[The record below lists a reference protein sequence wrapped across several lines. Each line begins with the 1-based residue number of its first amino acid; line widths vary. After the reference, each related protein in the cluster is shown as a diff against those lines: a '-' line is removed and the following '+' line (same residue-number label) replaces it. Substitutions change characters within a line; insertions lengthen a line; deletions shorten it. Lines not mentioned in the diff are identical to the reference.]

1 MTELG
6 GAVKAA
12 WQRFLD
18 DYEPLRPT
26 LYRYCRHLTGS
37 PWDAEDLAQDAL
49 ARAFVTLGCLAEP
62 PASPRAWLFRV
73 ASNLWIN
80 HVRRARPRGEAGEA
94 VVAEDPRATREAAGT
109 LLAHLA
115 PQERAAVVLKDVFD
129 FSLDEIAEALST
141 TTGAIKAALHR
152 GRGKLVE
159 PAPQARAIDT
169 AVLDAFCAAFNARDL
184 DGMTALMTES
194 STVEL
199 PGLVVQRGPAAA
211 KAGIFRGTL
220 FGCPV
225 APPPAPPPMRAEV
238 AAYRGEPILLWWWG
252 DAVDTVVRVAVEGAR
267 IAGLASYYHAP
278 EAMAEICGELGVRY
292 RDHGHRYWQG
302 AQ

>member
-49 ARAFVTLGCLAEP
+49 ARAFVTLGCLTEP
-62 PASPRAWLFRV
+62 PANPRAWLFRV

-80 HVRRARPRGEAGEA
+80 HVRRPKPRREDVEAAA
-94 VVAEDPRATREAAGT
+94 VDPRATREAAGT
-109 LLAHLA
+109 LLAQLA

-129 FSLDEIAEALST
+129 FSLDEIAEALAT

-159 PAPQARAIDT
+159 PEASPREVDAG
-169 AVLDAFCAAFNARDL
+169 VLDAFCAAFNARDL
-184 DGMTALMTES
+184 DGMTALLTDGA
-194 STVEL
+194 TVSL

-220 FGCPV
+220 FGCPMS
-225 APPPAPPPMRAEV
+225 AGGALPPMRASV
-238 AAYRGEPILLWWWG
+238 VDYRGEPILLWWWG
-252 DAVDTVVRVAVEGAR
+252 DEVDTVVRVEGDGAR
-267 IAGLASYYHAP
+267 IAGLTSYYHAP
-278 EAMAEICGELGVRY
+278 EVMAEICNELDVRY